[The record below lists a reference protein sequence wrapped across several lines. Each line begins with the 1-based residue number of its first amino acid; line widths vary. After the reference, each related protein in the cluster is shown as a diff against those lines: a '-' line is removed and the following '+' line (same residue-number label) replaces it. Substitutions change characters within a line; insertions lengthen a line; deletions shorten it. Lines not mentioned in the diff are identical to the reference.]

1 MYRSRTHDVLD
12 TSALDFLSSTESDYH
27 LLSYDVLGSEAHTI
41 MLHEIGLLPRDNLK
55 KILKLLEEIKRHPAS
70 LSTDK
75 FEDIHESIE
84 GHLIAKLGYEIGG
97 MLQTARSR
105 NDQVVLDTHMMI
117 RDRINKISKAIILL
131 IDSLL
136 SKSNDHIASV
146 MPMYTHLQHAQIGTF
161 SHFLLSYTDLLFRD
175 LDRLNTTYTRINK
188 SPLGACAI
196 GGSSINIDRN
206 RTAVLL
212 GFEGII
218 NNSIDATSARDAIVE
233 FVASLSIIMLTL
245 SRIAED
251 FIIWSTVEFGYVE
264 IPDKYSSTSSLMP
277 QKKNP
282 DILELIRAKAASISG
297 SLITIISIINSLPS
311 GYSRDFQDIKP
322 EVIRASSTILGT
334 LEVMRGIVQDLS
346 INKKRMQQAAN
357 NSYAISLDIAEQ
369 LVSVKGISFRT
380 AHNIVGSL
388 VKKAVSKDNLPM
400 SKLKEEDVQEVLA
413 TINPNLKAQ
422 ELLRIIQE
430 LTPDKSLK
438 LRSSLGSPNI
448 QQQRQNI
455 TIQAERLKEYQES
468 VSKRARDVNSAFH
481 NLSQIVENYI
491 NS

>member
-1 MYRSRTHDVLD
+1 MYRSRTHDALD
-12 TSALDFLSSTESDYH
+12 TATLEFLSSTHCDYH
-27 LLSYDVLGSEAHTI
+27 LLRYDILGSEAHTI
-41 MLHEIGLLPRDNLK
+41 MLHEIGLLSTDNLK
-55 KILKLLEEIKRHPAS
+55 KILKVLEEIRRDPAS
-70 LSTDK
+70 LSTEK

-97 MLQTARSR
+97 RLQTARSR

-117 RDRINKISKAIILL
+117 RDRINIISKAIILL
-131 IDSLL
+131 IDLLL
-136 SKSNDHIASV
+136 SKSNDYTTSV

-175 LDRLNTTYTRINK
+175 LDRLNATYTRINK
-188 SPLGACAI
+188 SSLGACAI

-206 RTAVLL
+206 RTALLL

-218 NNSIDATSARDAIVE
+218 NNSVDATSARDAVVE

-251 FIIWSTVEFGYVE
+251 FIIWSTAEFGYIE

-282 DILELIRAKAASISG
+282 DTLELIRAKASSVSG

-322 EVIRASSTILGT
+322 ELIKTSSTVLDT
-334 LEVMRGIVQDLS
+334 LEVMKDIIQDLS
-346 INKKRMQQAAN
+346 INRKRMREAAN
-357 NSYAISLDIAEQ
+357 NSYAISVDIAEQ
-369 LVSVKGISFRT
+369 LVSIKGISFRT

-388 VKKAVSKDNLPM
+388 VKKAVSKDKIPM
-400 SKLKEEDVQEVLA
+400 SKLKEQDVQEVLA
-413 TINPNLKAQ
+413 TTNVSLKPQ

-430 LTPDKSLK
+430 LTPDKSLQ
-438 LRSSLGSPNI
+438 LRISLGSPNM

-455 TIQAERLKEYQES
+455 PIQAERLKEYEENI
-468 VSKRARDVNSAFH
+468 SKRAGDVNSAFH
-481 NLSQIVENYI
+481 NLSQIVKNYI
-491 NS
+491 AN